1 MFANITIFRVFVHLK
16 PKNCSTFAIK
26 QLFPILTNKN
36 NEETD
41 HFKEVFHPSSL
52 LTVNVSVSFDD
63 KPGY

>member
-1 MFANITIFRVFVHLK
+1 MFANIPIFRAFVHIKL
-16 PKNCSTFAIK
+16 KNCSTFAIK

-41 HFKEVFHPSSL
+41 HFTEVFGPSSL
-52 LTVNVSVSFDD
+52 LSVNVSMSFGN